1 MARPKIQ
8 IDYNL
13 CENLAKIQ
21 CTQEEIAQ
29 MIGVSTRTLQRDDEF
44 CRIYKKGMDQG
55 KMSIRRQQFKSAENG
70 NVTMQIWLG
79 KQYLNQRDR
88 NEITNKET
96 VDKLDSLL
104 EQFDDP
110 DEEAQKDTESSS
122 KE

>member
-1 MARPKIQ
+1 MARPKIE

-29 MIGVSTRTLQRDDEF
+29 MIGVSTRTLQRDEEF

-55 KMSIRRQQFKSAENG
+55 KMSIRRQQFKSAESG

-88 NEITNKET
+88 SEIDTT
-96 VDKLDSLL
+96 VVNNKLDTLVA
-104 EQFDDP
+104 QFNDT
-110 DEEAQKDTESSS
+110 DTED
-122 KE
+122 